1 MTKSIAYVGAL
12 AAALLVAS
20 AGTAAAQSSDPADTG
35 SIPGS
40 AAADGENGTGAER
53 GSGAGA
59 EDGETG
65 QLGELGELLPGSVTG
80 SLPGYASGPLGSAA
94 TFACNVGSAA
104 GLAAN
109 AIGAPLQV
117 PVGVICAVLNPRC
130 TVRRRPAG
138 RRRRRI
144 GQRCPQRSAARGRLV
159 GGSARHLVGHRVGQ
173 GIGGRAARL
182 ADRDVVVACE
192 LSRDGES
199 PRRTAAA
206 APTGPAAVRPAGRG
220 RRSPA
225 RRAAGPSA
233 ARPRRDG
240 RTR

>member
-117 PVGVICAVLNPRC
+117 PVGVICAVLNP
-130 TVRRRPAG
+130 AA
-138 RRRRRI
+138 
-144 GQRCPQRSAARGRLV
+144 RSADALLAGDVDGSVSAVLSGVPLV
-159 GGSARHLVGHRVGQ
+159 GGS
-173 GIGGRAARL
+173 L
-182 ADRDVVVACE
+182 ADQRDTSSATESVKGSV
-192 LSRDGES
+192 GEQLGS
-199 PRRTAAA
+199 LTE
-206 APTGPAAVRPAGRG
+206 TSL
-220 RRSPA
+220 SPA
-225 RRAAGPSA
+225 N
-233 ARPRRDG
+233 
-240 RTR
+240 

>member
-1 MTKSIAYVGAL
+1 MSKSIAYVGAL

-40 AAADGENGTGAER
+40 AAADGENGAGAEN

-94 TFACNVGSAA
+94 TLACNVGSGA
-104 GLAAN
+104 GLVAN

-117 PVGVICAVLNPRC
+117 PVGVICAVLNP
-130 TVRRRPAG
+130 AA
-138 RRRRRI
+138 
-144 GQRCPQRSAARGRLV
+144 RSADALLAGDVDGSVSAVLSGVPLV
-159 GGSARHLVGHRVGQ
+159 GGS
-173 GIGGRAARL
+173 L
-182 ADRDVVVACE
+182 ADQLDTSSATESVEGSVGDE
-192 LSRDGES
+192 LGSLTETSLS
-199 PRRTAAA
+199 P
-206 APTGPAAVRPAGRG
+206 GN
-220 RRSPA
+220 
-225 RRAAGPSA
+225 
-233 ARPRRDG
+233 
-240 RTR
+240 

>member
-117 PVGVICAVLNPRC
+117 PVGVICAVL
-130 TVRRRPAG
+130 TPAA
-138 RRRRRI
+138 
-144 GQRCPQRSAARGRLV
+144 RSADALLAGDVDGSVSAVLSGVPLV
-159 GGSARHLVGHRVGQ
+159 GGS
-173 GIGGRAARL
+173 L
-182 ADRDVVVACE
+182 ADQLDTSSATESVKGSV
-192 LSRDGES
+192 GEQLGS
-199 PRRTAAA
+199 LTE
-206 APTGPAAVRPAGRG
+206 TSL
-220 RRSPA
+220 SPA
-225 RRAAGPSA
+225 N
-233 ARPRRDG
+233 
-240 RTR
+240 